1 MEFSGHRSYSPAM
14 EFNLADLFERAVD
27 LFPEREAI
35 SCARADDPAVHR
47 RTFAE
52 LDRRANRLA
61 HHLRTGGVRPGD
73 RVGVYALNCAEWVES
88 LLAICKLRAVCVN
101 VNYRYVTDELAY
113 LLGMAEPVALIYQRR
128 WAQRVAQTLPVLP
141 ELRQLIE
148 IADGSP
154 PDPAAGP
161 DSVPYEQAVAAGSPA
176 RDFAPRSPDDHYLL
190 FTGGTTGLPKGV
202 VWRQEDVFF
211 ALGGGIDVTNGHR
224 MATPEEIA
232 TTGYEHPVT
241 FFPIA
246 PLMHGATQWGLMQQL
261 FKGNRAVLLDRFDA
275 RRVWELVGAERVNVV
290 MITGDAMGRP
300 LVEVLDLPDAD
311 YDLSAFLG
319 LVSSAALFSAPVKR
333 RFLERFPTLYLSD
346 AIGSSEGGAGG
357 ISQGGGVVEGESGG
371 GVTTSAIGDS
381 EVVDDDLNA
390 LPPGVIGRLAR
401 RGNVPLCYL
410 GDPVKSAEVFRT
422 GPDGQRYAV
431 PGDWARREPDGRIT
445 LLGRGSSCINSG
457 GEKVFPEE
465 VESAIK
471 AHPGVYDTVVVG
483 AADERWGETVVA
495 VVQLRTDY
503 GELTLGQLQEHCRDR
518 IAGYKVP
525 RRLHLVAEVQRTPTG
540 KPDMRWAKQVVTTG

>member
-1 MEFSGHRSYSPAM
+1 M

-35 SCARADDPAVHR
+35 SCARADDPAVRR

-61 HHLRTGGVRPGD
+61 HHLRATGVGPGD

-88 LLAICKLRAVCVN
+88 LLAVCKLRAVCVN

-113 LLGMAEPVALIYQRR
+113 LLGMAEPVALVYQRR
-128 WAQRVAQTLPVLP
+128 WARRVAQTLPLLP
-141 ELRQLIE
+141 GLRQLIE
-148 IADGSP
+148 IADGDDP
-154 PDPAAGP
+154 PASAAGP
-161 DSVPYEQAVAAGSPA
+161 DSVPYEQAVAAGSPE

-232 TTGYEHPVT
+232 TTGYDHPVT

-261 FKGNRAVLLDRFDA
+261 FKGNRAVLLDRFDP
-275 RRVWELVGAERVNVV
+275 RRVWELVDSERINIV

-300 LVEVLDLPDAD
+300 LVEALDLPGAD
-311 YDLSAFLG
+311 HDLSAFLG

-333 RFLERFPTLYLSD
+333 RFLERFPNLYLSD

-357 ISQGGGVVEGESGG
+357 ISQGGGAAEGAG

-495 VVQLRTDY
+495 VVQLRT
-503 GELTLGQLQEHCRDR
+503 GCQGLTLRQLQEHCRGR

-540 KPDMRWAKQVVTTG
+540 KPDMRWAKRVVTTG